1 MVAEKSFCGGW
12 YNSRIESLQVLST
25 LDFGL
30 WILDLDLDCDNY
42 YLLLVQVTRD
52 MLTESVAIVPGFTSY
67 FAFSRLRS
75 GYSGVATFCRTSA
88 TPAQSDSSLAQASMI
103 V

>member
-1 MVAEKSFCGGW
+1 M
-12 YNSRIESLQVLST
+12 YSRDQ
-25 LDFGL
+25 GL
-30 WILDLDLDCDNY
+30 FLFSQFIVYY

-75 GYSGVATFCRTSA
+75 GYSGVATFCRSSA
-88 TPAQSDSSLAQASMI
+88 TPAQSDSSLAQASML